1 MKRPWLHC
9 EAGGGDGGGG
19 GMEERIKGCVVVTL
33 PET

>member
-9 EAGGGDGGGG
+9 EAGGGGR
-19 GMEERIKGCVVVTL
+19 GMEERIKGCVVVML

>member
-9 EAGGGDGGGG
+9 EARGGERGG

>member
-9 EAGGGDGGGG
+9 EARGGEGG